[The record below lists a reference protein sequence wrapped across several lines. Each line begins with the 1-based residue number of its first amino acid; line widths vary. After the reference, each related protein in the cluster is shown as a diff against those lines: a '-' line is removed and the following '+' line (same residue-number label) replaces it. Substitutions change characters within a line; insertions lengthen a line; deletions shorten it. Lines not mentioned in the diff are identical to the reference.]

1 MTKTMHT
8 NTQNNT
14 NVMFFG
20 AQSTLE
26 KNQHI
31 VLKALLHFHY
41 GLWPLGLWLFY
52 LKPIAREKE
61 MNLDFVIGC
70 IFLRSPYFTY

>member
-26 KNQHI
+26 KTNI
-31 VLKALLHFHY
+31 LFLKLCYIFIMAY
-41 GLWPLGLWLFY
+41 GL
-52 LKPIAREKE
+52 
-61 MNLDFVIGC
+61 
-70 IFLRSPYFTY
+70 